1 MDGLDFFLTFSIHF
15 SYTGM
20 EESKSIL
27 RFIISY
33 QDGHKNSYEK
43 QSSDMTMEK
52 QVRCTTIT
60 ISKTVCLLGCLNSLL
75 V

>member
-1 MDGLDFFLTFSIHF
+1 MDALDFFLTFSIHF

-27 RFIISY
+27 CFIISY
-33 QDGHKNSYEK
+33 QHGHKNSHEK

-52 QVRCTTIT
+52 QVR
-60 ISKTVCLLGCLNSLL
+60 
-75 V
+75 